1 MKKKINWLVYLGIAT
16 LVFTLAAFLFP
27 IGPGLTRTLS
37 GGTIEWFRGYDYVFG
52 NNANHI
58 ISHGAFVAAFSLLI
72 IAAVFELLA
81 FVFSIP
87 NPEGSHKFSGFMYI
101 VSGICSIV
109 TGVIFFL
116 APMIVVPSVQASAPN
131 VTYALAY
138 GFIIGGGASILGAVV
153 AIINGVMA
161 MMKKAK

>member
-37 GGTIEWFRGYDYVFG
+37 GGTVEWFRGYDYVFG

-58 ISHGAFVAAFSLLI
+58 ISHGAFIAAFSLLI

-81 FVFSIP
+81 FVFSVP